1 MTVTIP
7 TMRSRGILV
16 GINSFL
22 NEIVKKY
29 ANVYK
34 ENDFG
39 IFTN

>member
-1 MTVTIP
+1 MTVTIQ
-7 TMRSRGILV
+7 TVKSHGILV
-16 GINSFL
+16 GINSLL

-39 IFTN
+39 VFTN